1 MCNSCIKIA
10 TSPLK
15 IENSKVEEEKN
26 LRRNMMCY
34 SEAVPSPVL
43 ACPSEQEEK
52 CAAHISPPECN
63 DRQLSLA
70 GR

>member
-1 MCNSCIKIA
+1 
-10 TSPLK
+10 
-15 IENSKVEEEKN
+15 
-26 LRRNMMCY
+26 MMCY
-34 SEAVPSPVL
+34 FEAAPSPVL

-52 CAAHISPPECN
+52 CGAHVSLPECN